1 LSVERIREI
10 AQTRREMINSHAA
23 GLERKVVSM
32 TMMANVLKTT
42 VPVVTVKLIIEKKA
56 NMIGVMIMVM
66 SAQAFV
72 VVIAVTNPRK
82 TVAAPVVINT
92 GRKKKPTVMPTVERI
107 LASAATSI
115 VRKMLRV
122 VGAACVITVAIAL
135 FAPASVLVI
144 ALVIALVIGLTTV
157 LVSSVLNAVAKKAV
171 VNVAE
176 SAVMHKQPGSLRVI
190 AKLTAVRATPAL
202 SAAAVILR
210 RVTTQASLG
219 LSLQMLPAT
228 TAAAAAPRSAP
239 GIPASM
245 SLVTASS
252 VSPSRRPAMMMPR
265 SAPGIPALMSAVTA
279 TDVSLSPR

>member
-1 LSVERIREI
+1 
-10 AQTRREMINSHAA
+10 MIDSHAA

-72 VVIAVTNPRK
+72 LLIAVTNPRK

-92 GRKKKPTVMPTVERI
+92 GRKRKPTVMPTVERI

-115 VRKMLRV
+115 VRKTLRV
-122 VGAACVITVAIAL
+122 VGASVVMIVVVIMLSVACEITVAIAL

-144 ALVIALVIGLTTV
+144 ALVIALVIGLTTA

-176 SAVMHKQPGSLRVI
+176 SAAMHKRPGSLRVI